1 MFGRIKT
8 VAGRP
13 GFAFGLAGVAMIL
26 ALGQVIGTTSM
37 VNAQSKGPIRI
48 AENDWTGQLV
58 DINLAKIILEE
69 HMGFDVDL
77 VFADYT
83 GRWSGLAAGDLDVAM
98 EIWPSYSIAAHEE
111 WIDEKKKVEVVGDL
125 GVVGSGG
132 WFVPTYVIKG
142 DPERGIEPMAP
153 DLKSHKDLNK
163 YANLFA
169 RPETG
174 DKGFLLDAIASWET
188 QNEGRIANLGLNY
201 VNVYAGTEG
210 ALIAEVDA
218 AYARGEPILFY
229 AWAPHWMYAKY
240 DLTEIELPEYSDAC
254 YGVDPDVEGTFAC
267 DFPAEALYNVARV
280 GFKDESP
287 KVYQFIKNMNLT
299 TAEQQKVIFLVDVEK
314 MNIEQA
320 VRAWMADNE
329 KIWRAWI
336 PEGV

>member
-1 MFGRIKT
+1 MRNRMRNRKLRCRVLRGIWS
-8 VAGRP
+8 VM
-13 GFAFGLAGVAMIL
+13 LAL
-26 ALGQVIGTTSM
+26 ALGIGTTSM
-37 VNAQSKGPIRI
+37 ANAQSKGPIRI

-69 HMGFDVDL
+69 HMGYDVDL

-83 GRWSGLAAGDLDVAM
+83 GQWAGLAAGDLDVSM

-111 WIDEKKKVEVVGDL
+111 WIDEKEKVEVIGDL

-132 WFVPTYVIKG
+132 WFVPTYVIEG

-153 DLKSHKDLNK
+153 DLKSYKDLNK
-163 YANLFA
+163 YAKLFA

-210 ALIAEVDA
+210 ALIAELEG
-218 AYARGEPILFY
+218 AYARGEPLILY
-229 AWAPHWMYAKY
+229 SWAPHWMYAKY

-299 TAEQQKVIFLVDVEK
+299 TAVQQKMIFLIDVEK

-329 KIWRAWI
+329 NIWRAWI